1 MDDGAPPSLG
11 PGLLVSPL
19 PRNSGPLC
27 AAKQLSLMAV
37 ICACELVLD
46 RGRVGWPLRRQAQR
60 QLPLILESCGGS
72 VPGNYKLVT
81 DLICDLNSIL
91 KADSQRLLTRGSG
104 ISVRIEQETA
114 GSWEPGSSRNGGTG
128 SHVCECECVCVSVFI
143 LMCPGDA
150 AVCAAVCLSK
160 APLSSD

>member
-1 MDDGAPPSLG
+1 
-11 PGLLVSPL
+11 
-19 PRNSGPLC
+19 
-27 AAKQLSLMAV
+27 MAV

-128 SHVCECECVCVSVFI
+128 SRVCECVCVSVFI